1 MDLTT
6 KKAADR
12 EYVDRFFHG
21 VASKLMMHPYFTKY
35 AKENDMSKGIAP
47 VSAEHLEKVMLAVK
61 EARKSAVE
69 NLESS
74 NQRQT
79 AISSEYTQNMEH
91 VRKLLVL
98 QSKLLEAL
106 KKCKQYTTQKD
117 RINVAIQDVDA
128 MIKNAYATGV
138 VEVDTGVKEK
148 IAAYEKMLNEISE
161 CKYKFTNAVAYQI
174 TSPIAN
180 GQSHTYAPPNANA
193 QTPAQTP
200 AQPPPPIQPAPTPAP
215 PSAQPSA
222 QPAVPLRVPSPQSQ
236 PRAGGRALSR
246 AIVTKLNGPEF
257 RTALSKLGN
266 YLKVK

>member
-1 MDLTT
+1 
-6 KKAADR
+6 
-12 EYVDRFFHG
+12 
-21 VASKLMMHPYFTKY
+21 
-35 AKENDMSKGIAP
+35 MSKGIAP
-47 VSAEHLEKVMLAVK
+47 VSAEQLEKVMLAVK

-98 QSKLLEAL
+98 QSKLLETL
-106 KKCKQYTTQKD
+106 KKCKKNPSQ
-117 RINVAIQDVDA
+117 INDINKAIQDVDA

-161 CKYKFTNAVAYQI
+161 CKYNHTMPVAYHQGM
-174 TSPIAN
+174 TSINQN
-180 GQSHTYAPPNANA
+180 GQSHTYAPFA
-193 QTPAQTP
+193 QSTPPLAQ
-200 AQPPPPIQPAPTPAP
+200 PAP
-215 PSAQPSA
+215 PSAQPAPPSA
-222 QPAVPLRVPSPQSQ
+222 QPAQ
-236 PRAGGRALSR
+236 PRAGGRAISR
-246 AIVTKLNGPEF
+246 AIVTQLNGPEF
-257 RTALSKLGN
+257 RTTLSKSGK